1 MLPAVHAVP
10 PFATASARHIS
21 PEGCQLV
28 IESSLLEKG
37 LRLVMAMSG
46 FARVTGTVRW
56 VVGDRV
62 GFAFD
67 APIAGEFMQAM
78 KLGPHG
84 PGLELYRV

>member
-1 MLPAVHAVP
+1 MPPSIHAVT
-10 PFATASARHIS
+10 PFATALARHVS

-28 IESSLLEKG
+28 VESSLLEKG
-37 LRLVMAMSG
+37 LRLVMAQAG

-56 VVGDRV
+56 VVGDRA

-78 KLGPHG
+78 KLGLQG
-84 PGLELYRV
+84 PGLELYRA